1 VNPTALIPLTQASGL
16 REDRVGQLVK
26 RVLDGVAS
34 DETRRAYRHALEM
47 FLAFCDREGN
57 PTLSAELVASYR
69 VSLVGE
75 GKSSST
81 VGVHLAA
88 IKALTRAAVKAG
100 LMAAETAASIND
112 VKGAPRRGNRI
123 GNWLTRE
130 QAQELLSLPD
140 RESLKG
146 KRDYAIL
153 ALLLGCGLRRTEL
166 VSEVKIGA
174 IAQRENRWVLV
185 DITGKG
191 NRVRRLPS
199 PPGSKQRSTRGP
211 SRPALPRGRSFARCA
226 RAAKSG
232 VRISRQVRCC
242 RSFSTTQGPWVSKS
256 WRRMTCAAPAPSSA
270 ASAAATSSK

>member
-1 VNPTALIPLTQASGL
+1 
-16 REDRVGQLVK
+16 
-26 RVLDGVAS
+26 
-34 DETRRAYRHALEM
+34 M

-88 IKALTRAAVKAG
+88 IKALTRAAVMAG
-100 LMAAETAASIND
+100 LLPAEVAAAIND

-123 GNWLTRE
+123 GNWLTRD

-140 RESLKG
+140 RKSLKG

-153 ALLLGCGLRRTEL
+153 AVLLGCGLRRTEL

-174 IAQRENRWVLV
+174 IAQRENRWMLV

-191 NRVRRLPS
+191 TAFARLPS

-211 SRPALPRGRSFARCA
+211 PRPALPREDLSRGAQGRQSLGGGSHARCGAADRSALRA
-226 RAAKSG
+226 RHGSRKAGAA
-232 VRISRQVRCC
+232 
-242 RSFSTTQGPWVSKS
+242 
-256 WRRMTCAAPAPSSA
+256 
-270 ASAAATSSK
+270 

>member
-1 VNPTALIPLTQASGL
+1 MNPTSLVPVTQPGDL
-16 REDRVGQLVK
+16 RQDRVGQLVK

-47 FLAFCDREGN
+47 FLGFCGREGN

-88 IKALTRAAVKAG
+88 IKALTRAAVMAG
-100 LMAAETAASIND
+100 WWPAETAASIND
-112 VKGAPRRGNRI
+112 VKGAPRRENRV

-153 ALLLGCGLRRTEL
+153 APARLWAATGGAGFRGEDRRHRPAGEPLGTGHRKGKSGSFGCRPGLGQ
-166 VSEVKIGA
+166 SG
-174 IAQRENRWVLV
+174 
-185 DITGKG
+185 D
-191 NRVRRLPS
+191 RRLDHRGRYYRWEDFS
-199 PPGSKQRSTRGP
+199 RGAQGRQNLGPGSH
-211 SRPALPRGRSFARCA
+211 ARC
-226 RAAKSG
+226 RAAD
-232 VRISRQVRCC
+232 
-242 RSFSTTQGPWVSKS
+242 RS
-256 WRRMTCAAPAPSSA
+256 AL
-270 ASAAATSSK
+270 

>member
-1 VNPTALIPLTQASGL
+1 MT
-16 REDRVGQLVK
+16 
-26 RVLDGVAS
+26 S
-34 DETRRAYRHALEM
+34 DETRRAYSHALEM

-57 PTLSAELVASYR
+57 PTLSAELVAGYR

-88 IKALTRAAVKAG
+88 IKALTRAAVMAG
-100 LMAAETAASIND
+100 LMPAETAAAIND

-174 IAQRENRWVLV
+174 IAQRENRWVLGRHHRKGKSSSLGCRPRLGQSSDRRV
-185 DITGKG
+185 DH
-191 NRVRRLPS
+191 
-199 PPGSKQRSTRGP
+199 
-211 SRPALPRGRSFARCA
+211 RGRRYRGEDLSR
-226 RAAKSG
+226 RAQG
-232 VRISRQVRCC
+232 RQNL
-242 RSFSTTQGPWVSKS
+242 G
-256 WRRMTCAAPAPSSA
+256 
-270 ASAAATSSK
+270 